1 MNYFFRR
8 VLSLIPVLFG
18 VLTITFF
25 LIHLIPGDPV
35 DIMLGDYSSQTDR
48 QALRQEL
55 GLDQPLFLQYKN
67 YLWRSLHFDL
77 GRSLQSQKPVIKE
90 IGAKIPATLE
100 LGMAALLLAAAI
112 GIPLGVIA
120 AIKKNSWL
128 DQVILVMG
136 SLGLSFPSLW
146 SGPLLIWIFAIEL
159 DWLPI
164 GEREDFASLILPSV
178 SLSIGLIAILMRMTR
193 SSMLD
198 VMKEDYMSVARAKG
212 LSSGKIYFL
221 HGLTN
226 AIIPVLT
233 LLGLMLGALLTGT
246 VIVETIFDWPGIGL
260 LLYQSIQSR
269 DYPLVQGCVLFV
281 SLVYLL
287 ANFFTDL
294 AYAYFN
300 PKIRLES

>member
-1 MNYFFRR
+1 MTYFFRR
-8 VLSLIPVLFG
+8 LASLIPVLFG

-25 LIHLIPGDPV
+25 LIHMIPGDPV
-35 DIMLGDYSSQTDR
+35 DIMLGDYTSQTDR
-48 QALRQEL
+48 QALRKEL
-55 GLDQPLFLQYKN
+55 GLDLPLFQQYKH
-67 YLWRSLHFDL
+67 YLWRSLQLDF
-77 GRSLQSQKPVIKE
+77 GRSLQTQKPVFKE
-90 IGAKIPATLE
+90 IGDRVPATLQ
-100 LGMAALLLAAAI
+100 LGLTALALAAI
-112 GIPLGVIA
+112 VGIPLGVIA
-120 AIKKNSWL
+120 AIKKNTWL
-128 DQVILVMG
+128 DQTILVLG

-164 GEREDFASLILPSV
+164 GERESWDSLVLPSI
-178 SLSIGLIAILMRMTR
+178 SLSIGLIALLMRMTR

-198 VMKEDYMSVARAKG
+198 VMREDYMSVAKAKG
-212 LSSGKIYFL
+212 LAENKIYFV

-260 LLYQSIQSR
+260 LLYQAIQNR

-281 SLVYLL
+281 SFVYLI
-287 ANFFTDL
+287 ANFLTDL

>member
-1 MNYFFRR
+1 MNYFVRR
-8 VLSLIPVLFG
+8 VTSLIPVIFG

-25 LIHLIPGDPV
+25 LIHMIPGDPV
-35 DIMLGDYSSQTDR
+35 DIMLGDYTSQADR
-48 QALRQEL
+48 TALRHEL
-55 GLDQPLFLQYKN
+55 GLDQPLWQQYKN
-67 YLWRSLHFDL
+67 YLARSVRLDF
-77 GRSLQSQKPVIKE
+77 GRSLQTQKPVFKE
-90 IGAKIPATLE
+90 ISSRVPATVE
-100 LGMAALLLAAAI
+100 LGLAALALAALV
-112 GIPLGVIA
+112 GIPLGVMA
-120 AIKKNSWL
+120 AIKKNSWV
-128 DQVILVMG
+128 DQLILVLG

-164 GEREDFASLILPSV
+164 GERDSWDSLVLPAV
-178 SLSIGLIAILMRMTR
+178 SLSIGLIALLMRMTR

-212 LSSGKIYFL
+212 LSSAKIYFV

-260 LLYQSIQSR
+260 LLYQSIQNR

-281 SLVYLL
+281 SVIYLL
-287 ANFFTDL
+287 ANFLTDL

-300 PKIRLES
+300 PKIRLET

>member
-1 MNYFFRR
+1 MTYFFRR
-8 VLSLIPVLFG
+8 LTSLIPVLFG

-25 LIHLIPGDPV
+25 LIHMIPGDPV
-35 DIMLGDYSSQTDR
+35 DIMLGDYTSQADR
-48 QALRQEL
+48 QALRKEL
-55 GLDQPLFLQYKN
+55 GLDQPLFQQYKD
-67 YLWRSLHFDL
+67 YLWRSLHLDL
-77 GRSLQSQKPVIKE
+77 GRSLQTQKPVFKE
-90 IGAKIPATLE
+90 IGSRVPATLE
-100 LGMAALLLAAAI
+100 LGLAALLLATLI
-112 GIPLGVIA
+112 GIPLGVLA
-120 AIKKNSWL
+120 AIKKNTWV
-128 DQVILVMG
+128 DQLILVLG

-164 GEREDFASLILPSV
+164 GERESWDSLVLPAV
-178 SLSIGLIAILMRMTR
+178 SLSIGLIALLLRMTR

-198 VMKEDYMSVARAKG
+198 VMKEDYMSVAKAKG
-212 LSSGKIYFL
+212 LNESKIYFV

-260 LLYQSIQSR
+260 LLYQSIQNR

-281 SLVYLL
+281 SFVYLI
-287 ANFFTDL
+287 ANFLTDL

>member
-1 MNYFFRR
+1 MNYFVRR
-8 VLSLIPVLFG
+8 ITSLIPVIFG

-25 LIHLIPGDPV
+25 LIHMIPGDPV
-35 DIMLGDYSSQTDR
+35 DIMLGDYTSQADR
-48 QALRQEL
+48 TALRHEL
-55 GLDQPLFLQYKN
+55 GLDQPLWQQYKN
-67 YLWRSLHFDL
+67 YLVRSLQLDF
-77 GRSLQSQKPVIKE
+77 GRSLQTQKPVFKE
-90 IGAKIPATLE
+90 ISSRVPATVE
-100 LGMAALLLAAAI
+100 LGLAALALAALV
-112 GIPLGVIA
+112 GIPLGVTA
-120 AIKKNSWL
+120 AIKKNSWI
-128 DQVILVMG
+128 DQLILVLG

-164 GEREDFASLILPSV
+164 GERDSWDSLVLPAV
-178 SLSIGLIAILMRMTR
+178 SLSIGLIALLMRMTR

-212 LSSGKIYFL
+212 LSSAKIYFV

-260 LLYQSIQSR
+260 LLYQSIQNR

-281 SLVYLL
+281 SVIYLL
-287 ANFFTDL
+287 ANFLTDL

-300 PKIRLES
+300 PKIRLET

>member
-8 VLSLIPVLFG
+8 LGSLLPVIFG

-35 DIMLGDYSSQTDR
+35 DIMLGDYTSQADR
-48 QALRQEL
+48 NALRHEL
-55 GLDQPLFLQYKN
+55 GLDQPLLTQYKN
-67 YLWRSLHFDL
+67 YLLNSIRFDF
-77 GRSLQSQKPVIKE
+77 GRSLQTQKPVWSE
-90 IGAKIPATLE
+90 IRARIPATVE
-100 LGMAALLLAAAI
+100 LGLCALFLAAVV
-112 GIPLGVIA
+112 GIPLGVVA
-120 AIKKNSWL
+120 AIKKNSWI
-128 DQVILVMG
+128 DQVILVIG
-136 SLGLSFPSLW
+136 SLGISFPSLW

-164 GEREDFASLILPSV
+164 GERESWESLILPSI
-178 SLSIGLIAILMRMTR
+178 SLSIGLIALLMRMTR

-198 VMKEDYMSVARAKG
+198 VMREDYMSVARAKG
-212 LSSGKIYFL
+212 LFNYQIYFI

-260 LLYQSIQSR
+260 LLYQSIQNR

-281 SLVYLL
+281 SFVYLI
-287 ANFFTDL
+287 ANFLTDL

>member
-1 MNYFFRR
+1 MTYFFRR
-8 VLSLIPVLFG
+8 LTSLIPVMFG
-18 VLTITFF
+18 VVTITFF
-25 LIHLIPGDPV
+25 LIHMIPGDPV
-35 DIMLGDYSSQTDR
+35 DIMLGDYTSQADR
-48 QALRQEL
+48 AALRKEL
-55 GLDQPLFLQYKN
+55 GLDQPLFAQYKN
-67 YLWRSLHFDL
+67 YLWRSLHLDF
-77 GRSLQSQKPVIKE
+77 GRSLQSQKPVFKE
-90 IGAKIPATLE
+90 ILDRVPATFE
-100 LGMAALLLAAAI
+100 LGLAALLLAAFV
-112 GIPLGVIA
+112 GIPLGVAA
-120 AIKKNSWL
+120 AIKKNTWL
-128 DQVILVMG
+128 DQLILVIG

-146 SGPLLIWIFAIEL
+146 SGPLLIWLFAIEL

-164 GEREDFASLILPSV
+164 GERESWDSLILPSV
-178 SLSIGLIAILMRMTR
+178 SLSIGLIALLMRMTR

-212 LSSGKIYFL
+212 LPAYKIYFL

-260 LLYQSIQSR
+260 LLYQSIQNR

-281 SLVYLL
+281 SVIYLF

-294 AYAYFN
+294 AYGYFN